1 MSPDLEQ
8 RVLAHFAQAYGL
20 DGDAGAHL
28 WRTGRHCLGQGL
40 AALSRSLDAGDAP
53 AAAHWAHS
61 VKGDLLNMGLAELA
75 GLARGIDEHARQG
88 RLDPCA
94 QPLAGLLDA
103 LSDCLEADPPADGRS
118 SPRPDSQGE
127 PQPES
132 PADARLS
139 A

>member
-20 DGDAGAHL
+20 EGDAGAHL
-28 WRTGRHCLGQGL
+28 WRTGRQCLGQGL
-40 AALSRSLDAGDAP
+40 AELERALKAGDAP

-75 GLARGIDEHARQG
+75 GLARGIDEHARHG
-88 RLDPCA
+88 RLAPCA
-94 QPLAGLLDA
+94 QPLAGLLGA
-103 LSDCLEADPPADGRS
+103 LAGCLAAAQPS
-118 SPRPDSQGE
+118 VSPPDSPVDSQSE
-127 PQPES
+127 P